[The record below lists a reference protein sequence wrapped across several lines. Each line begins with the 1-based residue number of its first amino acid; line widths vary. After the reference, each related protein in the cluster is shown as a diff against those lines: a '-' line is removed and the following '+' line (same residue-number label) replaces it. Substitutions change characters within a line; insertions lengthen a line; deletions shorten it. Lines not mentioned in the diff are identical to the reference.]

1 MRYGP
6 FMGTDHRFAIRAGF
20 LAAVVASF
28 ALTPVFAQQRP
39 QQPAAPAQPAPTGQ
53 AAAPRALG
61 TFDGWRAFE
70 AGPNNAKICYVTAR
84 PTRSESRPA
93 NAQRGEISLV
103 IAHHQNPRRN
113 DEFTMTLGYPARDG
127 GEIEIGRTK
136 VALSTLG
143 QANAQS
149 LWARESD
156 LDRQIV
162 AALRTAAANAN
173 ASAAVRGTSTR
184 GTETVDN
191 FALAGFQRALAEID
205 RACGAR
211 RQ

>member
-6 FMGTDHRFAIRAGF
+6 IMGTDHRFAIRAAI

-28 ALTPVFAQQRP
+28 AGADTRAQQRP
-39 QQPAAPAQPAPTGQ
+39 QQPAQQAPAAQS
-53 AAAPRALG
+53 AAPRPLG

-70 AGPNNAKICYVTAR
+70 AGAANAKTCYVTAR

-103 IAHHQNPRRN
+103 IAHHQQPQRRT
-113 DEFTMTLGYPARDG
+113 DEVTMNLGYPARDA
-127 GEIEIGRTK
+127 GEIEIGRAK
-136 VALSTLG
+136 VALSTFA
-143 QANAQS
+143 QANAQTI
-149 LWARESD
+149 WAREPD
-156 LDRQIV
+156 GDRQIV
-162 AALRTAAANAN
+162 GAMRGAAANAT
-173 ASAAVRGTSTR
+173 ATVRGTSAR
-184 GTETVDN
+184 GTETVDV

-205 RACGAR
+205 RACGVR

>member
-6 FMGTDHRFAIRAGF
+6 IMGTDHRFAIRMAI

-28 ALTPVFAQQRP
+28 ASASAFAQQRP
-39 QQPAAPAQPAPTGQ
+39 AQPAQPAPQ
-53 AAAPRALG
+53 APPAQASAPRPLG

-70 AGPNNAKICYVTAR
+70 AGAANAKTCYVTAR

-93 NAQRGEISLV
+93 NAQRGEIALV

-113 DEFTMTLGYPARDG
+113 DEFTMNLGYPARDS
-127 GEIEIGRTK
+127 GEIEIGRAK
-136 VALSTLG
+136 VALGALG
-143 QANAQS
+143 VANTQS
-149 LWARESD
+149 IWAREAD
-156 LDRQIV
+156 GDRQIV
-162 AALRTAAANAN
+162 AALRGAAASAN
-173 ASAAVRGTSTR
+173 ATVRGISAR
-184 GTETVDN
+184 GTETVDT

-205 RACGAR
+205 RACGVR

>member
-6 FMGTDHRFAIRAGF
+6 IMGTDHRFAIRAGI

-28 ALTPVFAQQRP
+28 AAAPSFAQQRP
-39 QQPAAPAQPAPTGQ
+39 QQPAQPTQQAPAGQ

-70 AGPNNAKICYVTAR
+70 AGPNNAKICYLTAR
-84 PTRSESRPA
+84 PTRSDSRPA

-113 DEFTMTLGYPARDG
+113 DEFTMNVGYPARDG
-127 GEIEIGRTK
+127 GEIEIGRAK
-136 VALSTLG
+136 VALSTLA

-149 LWARESD
+149 LWAREAD
-156 LDRQIV
+156 GDRLV
-162 AALRTAAANAN
+162 VNALRTAAGNTT
-173 ASAAVRGTSTR
+173 AAVRGTSSR
-184 GTETVDN
+184 GTETTDT

-205 RACGAR
+205 RACGVR

>member
-1 MRYGP
+1 
-6 FMGTDHRFAIRAGF
+6 MGTDHRFAIRAGI
-20 LAAVVASF
+20 LAAVFVSF
-28 ALTPVFAQQRP
+28 AAVPAGAQQRP
-39 QQPAAPAQPAPTGQ
+39 QAPAQPAP
-53 AAAPRALG
+53 AAPAATPRALG

-93 NAQRGEISLV
+93 NAQRGDIALT

-127 GEIEIGRTK
+127 GEIEVGRTK
-136 VALSTLG
+136 VALSTLA

-149 LWARESD
+149 VWAREAD
-156 LDRQIV
+156 GDRQIV
-162 AALRTAAANAN
+162 NALRTAAVNAN
-173 ASAAVRGTSTR
+173 VTVRGTSTR
-184 GTETVDN
+184 GTETTDT

-205 RACGAR
+205 RACGVR

>member
-1 MRYGP
+1 
-6 FMGTDHRFAIRAGF
+6 MGTDHRFAIRAGI

-28 ALTPVFAQQRP
+28 AFSPAHAQQRP
-39 QQPAAPAQPAPTGQ
+39 QQPAQPAPTGQ

-61 TFDGWRAFE
+61 TFEGWRAFE

-103 IAHHQNPRRN
+103 VAHHQNPRRN

-127 GEIEIGRTK
+127 GELEVGRTK
-136 VALSTLG
+136 VALSTLA

-149 LWARESD
+149 VWAREAD
-156 LDRQIV
+156 GDRQIV
-162 AALRTAAANAN
+162 NALRTAAGNAN
-173 ASAAVRGTSTR
+173 AVVRGTSAR
-184 GTETVDN
+184 GTETVDT
-191 FALAGFQRALAEID
+191 FALTGFQRALAEID
-205 RACGAR
+205 RACGVR